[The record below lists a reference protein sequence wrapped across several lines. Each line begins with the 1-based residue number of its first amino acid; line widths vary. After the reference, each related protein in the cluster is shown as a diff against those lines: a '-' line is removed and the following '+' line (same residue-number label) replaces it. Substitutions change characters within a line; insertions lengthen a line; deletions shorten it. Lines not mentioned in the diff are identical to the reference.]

1 MADSKLLL
9 FRPASGS
16 AKLVLGDSPDG
27 APPTQI
33 TGLVFSRPST
43 GSARLTFGKWTEGGA
58 QPTPAADVFIDAD
71 FAGDAAAEV
80 FLPYGLALDI
90 DALFAADGGADLQLL
105 WDANVSR
112 GGLRHE
118 LRSHWQP
125 ATAQAAALG
134 ATWQQARP
142 LHLGVQTRWQ
152 QPYSLRGEL
161 QSHWQEAERLRS
173 AAAARWQQGE
183 LRRFAVDLLWQE
195 AERLRAAAAA
205 RWQQADLRRTAVRG
219 HWQEMLR
226 LRAGMRG
233 HWQHGELR
241 HAHVFTSYG
250 DGLPVRLP
258 LRPHWQE
265 AWRPRSGVSILPKP
279 PAPPPCYD
287 PARLGL
293 LVFDTPYTGDGRL
306 VFICHRAGPGPEQP
320 QFVIPLLRVY
330 MTVHTIEAVLL
341 PGMDRLPLKGI
352 TVSSDDDGFGWNL
365 TASGPA
371 DPLLDMLS
379 PVNGAP
385 KQVKVSIDGIDFVFA
400 VEQPERSRRFLEH
413 AVQVRG
419 SSVTAL
425 LGAPHVAESAWSTSV
440 TMTAQQ
446 IILQALQFTG
456 VDLDWRI
463 DDWLVPT
470 AAWSHQGTPLS
481 VAQRVAEAAGAVL
494 RSHRTLPTLQ
504 VAPRFPRVPWE
515 WGVATPNVVMPG
527 QIITTDSLQST
538 AGVEFNAV
546 YVSGSVQGAIVGHVV
561 RTGTIGDVLAP
572 EVSDRLVTDVVSARQ
587 RGISVLSAAALKRRQ
602 TMTVPLLTGG
612 TNPGL
617 ILPGYLIQVQ
627 EPGETW
633 RGLVR
638 GITVTT
644 GVPTVR
650 QQLVVERAG

>member
-1 MADSKLLL
+1 MA
-9 FRPASGS
+9 S
-16 AKLVLGDSPDG
+16 AKLV
-27 APPTQI
+27 
-33 TGLVFSRPST
+33 
-43 GSARLTFGKWTEGGA
+43 FG
-58 QPTPAADVFIDAD
+58 PAADGNGRLVFGGQGAVVIPDAD
-71 FAGDAAAEV
+71 LSIDTDLPGLGELVALVGVNLSMDAELPGLDGEV
-80 FLPYGLALDI
+80 AL
-90 DALFAADGGADLQLL
+90 Q

-112 GGLRHE
+112 VTRAALQTCWQQGKRLAGGVVSAWEQARPQRSGAIARWQEARPLAAGARTHWQESVRHRA
-118 LRSHWQP
+118 LVRSHWQ
-125 ATAQAAALG
+125 AASVL
-134 ATWQQARP
+134 RS
-142 LHLGVQTRWQ
+142 GVRTGWEETQR
-152 QPYSLRGEL
+152 LRG
-161 QSHWQEAERLRS
+161 SSVVRWQEAAGLRHALRS
-173 AAAARWQQGE
+173 G
-183 LRRFAVDLLWQE
+183 WQE
-195 AERLRAAAAA
+195 TQRLRAVLQTG
-205 RWQQADLRRTAVRG
+205 WDG
-219 HWQEMLR
+219 GLR
-226 LRAGMRG
+226 LRAS
-233 HWQHGELR
+233 L
-241 HAHVFTSYG
+241 
-250 DGLPVRLP
+250 GLGFGAAVPVRVRLQAV
-258 LRPHWQE
+258 WQE
-265 AWRPRSGVSILPKP
+265 AMRPRSGVSPDPALPPSKN
-279 PAPPPCYD
+279 PCYD
-287 PARLGL
+287 PATLGRLVLSELADG
-293 LVFDTPYTGDGRL
+293 GGRL
-306 VFICHRAGPGPEQP
+306 VFVCERGGKPDPETP

-330 MTVHTIEAVLL
+330 MTVHTIDAVLL
-341 PGMDRLPLKGI
+341 PGMERLPLKGI
-352 TVSSDDDGFGWNL
+352 TVSSDDDGFGWSL

-379 PVNGAP
+379 PVNGEP
-385 KQVKVSIDGIDFVFA
+385 KQIKVSIDGIDFVFA

-470 AAWSHQGTPLS
+470 AAWSHRGTPLS

-515 WGVATPNVVMPG
+515 WGAATPNVVMPG

>member
-1 MADSKLLL
+1 MASTDLL
-9 FRPASGS
+9 FGQLPNPPGGPVEIVFGDDSGLPPGAVELLASG
-16 AKLVLGDSPDG
+16 
-27 APPTQI
+27 TI
-33 TGLVFSRPST
+33 TGLRGHIV
-43 GSARLTFGKWTEGGA
+43 ARVVA
-58 QPTPAADVFIDAD
+58 
-71 FAGDAAAEV
+71 
-80 FLPYGLALDI
+80 
-90 DALFAADGGADLQLL
+90 
-105 WDANVSR
+105 
-112 GGLRHE
+112 
-118 LRSHWQP
+118 
-125 ATAQAAALG
+125 
-134 ATWQQARP
+134 
-142 LHLGVQTRWQ
+142 
-152 QPYSLRGEL
+152 
-161 QSHWQEAERLRS
+161 
-173 AAAARWQQGE
+173 
-183 LRRFAVDLLWQE
+183 
-195 AERLRAAAAA
+195 RLRAAGSITGLHGRIGALYDVNVERPVASTVRSGWQEA
-205 RWQQADLRRTAVRG
+205 LPLRVSTQGRYEQSRPVHAPVQVVWQDGRSLGAVHQSRWQQAQQLRALVRQQMQQAQPVGSAPTLQRLEDAARLRSIVLQRMQQALPVAAPPTAQRFEDATRLRHLVRSSFEQGQRLQAAARDGFGRAMPLSRVIAVRYEEARKPPPG
-219 HWQEMLR
+219 ITPRPVPPPPDPCYVPSLPADLVFE
-226 LRAGMRG
+226 
-233 HWQHGELR
+233 EL
-241 HAHVFTSYG
+241 HDSS
-250 DGLPVRLP
+250 LP
-258 LRPHWQE
+258 L
-265 AWRPRSGVSILPKP
+265 G
-279 PAPPPCYD
+279 
-287 PARLGL
+287 
-293 LVFDTPYTGDGRL
+293 LVFVCERHD
-306 VFICHRAGPGPEQP
+306 PGPEPELP

-330 MTVHTIEAVLL
+330 MTVHTIDAVLL
-341 PGMDRLPLKGI
+341 PGMERLPLKGI

-379 PVNGAP
+379 PVNGEP

-470 AAWSHQGTPLS
+470 AAWSHRGTPLS

-515 WGVATPNVVMPG
+515 WGAATPNVVMPG

>member
-1 MADSKLLL
+1 MA
-9 FRPASGS
+9 S
-16 AKLVLGDSPDG
+16 AKLV
-27 APPTQI
+27 
-33 TGLVFSRPST
+33 
-43 GSARLTFGKWTEGGA
+43 FG
-58 QPTPAADVFIDAD
+58 PAADGNGRLVFGGQGAVVIPDAD
-71 FAGDAAAEV
+71 LSIDTDLPGLGELVALVGVNLSMDAELPGLDGEV
-80 FLPYGLALDI
+80 AL
-90 DALFAADGGADLQLL
+90 Q

-112 GGLRHE
+112 VTRAALQTCWQQGQRLAGGVVSAWEQARPQRSGAIARWQEARPLAAGARTHWQESVRHRA
-118 LRSHWQP
+118 LVRSHWQ
-125 ATAQAAALG
+125 AASVL
-134 ATWQQARP
+134 RS
-142 LHLGVQTRWQ
+142 GVRTGWEETQR
-152 QPYSLRGEL
+152 LRG
-161 QSHWQEAERLRS
+161 SSVVRWQEAAGLRHALRS
-173 AAAARWQQGE
+173 G
-183 LRRFAVDLLWQE
+183 WQE
-195 AERLRAAAAA
+195 TQRLRAVLQTG
-205 RWQQADLRRTAVRG
+205 WDG
-219 HWQEMLR
+219 GLR
-226 LRAGMRG
+226 LRAS
-233 HWQHGELR
+233 L
-241 HAHVFTSYG
+241 
-250 DGLPVRLP
+250 GLGFGAAVPVRVRLQAV
-258 LRPHWQE
+258 WQE
-265 AWRPRSGVSILPKP
+265 AMRPRSGVSPDPALPPSKN
-279 PAPPPCYD
+279 PCYD
-287 PARLGL
+287 PATLGRLVLSELADG
-293 LVFDTPYTGDGRL
+293 GGRL
-306 VFICHRAGPGPEQP
+306 VFVCERGGKPDPETP

-330 MTVHTIEAVLL
+330 MTVHTIDAVLL
-341 PGMDRLPLKGI
+341 PGMERLPLKGI
-352 TVSSDDDGFGWNL
+352 TVSSDDDGFGWSL

-379 PVNGAP
+379 PVNGEP
-385 KQVKVSIDGIDFVFA
+385 KQIKVSIDGIDFVFA

-470 AAWSHQGTPLS
+470 AAWSHRGTPLS

-515 WGVATPNVVMPG
+515 WGAATPNVVMPG

>member
-1 MADSKLLL
+1 MASTDLL
-9 FRPASGS
+9 FGAGANPPGS
-16 AKLVLGDSPDG
+16 PVEIVFGDDEGGGGGGVVLLRAAGR
-27 APPTQI
+27 I
-33 TGLVFSRPST
+33 TGLRGHVPVRRVVRA
-43 GSARLTFGKWTEGGA
+43 SA
-58 QPTPAADVFIDAD
+58 
-71 FAGDAAAEV
+71 AGRV
-80 FLPYGLALDI
+80 T
-90 DALFAADGGADLQLL
+90 
-105 WDANVSR
+105 
-112 GGLRHE
+112 GLRGVAPVAYDINVA
-118 LRSHWQP
+118 RPMVNVVQS
-125 ATAQAAALG
+125 TAQQAMPVRAAL
-134 ATWQQARP
+134 AARYEQARP
-142 LHLGVQTRWQ
+142 LQAGVAVVWQDAAQLRLLVQARFERTTLLQAVLGQNYQQARALAMVPVVQRFERAQPLRNAVAQ
-152 QPYSLRGEL
+152 QYQQAARVRRVVL
-161 QSHWQEAERLRS
+161 QRYEDASRLRNTT
-173 AAAARWQQGE
+173 AQQY
-183 LRRFAVDLLWQE
+183 
-195 AERLRAAAAA
+195 
-205 RWQQADLRRTAVRG
+205 QQAATAAIVVLAGFRDARQLARAFAGRYEEARKPPPGVTPRPVQPQPDPCYVPSLPADLVF
-219 HWQEMLR
+219 E
-226 LRAGMRG
+226 
-233 HWQHGELR
+233 EL
-241 HAHVFTSYG
+241 HDAS
-250 DGLPVRLP
+250 LP
-258 LRPHWQE
+258 L
-265 AWRPRSGVSILPKP
+265 G
-279 PAPPPCYD
+279 
-287 PARLGL
+287 
-293 LVFDTPYTGDGRL
+293 LVFVCERHDP
-306 VFICHRAGPGPEQP
+306 GPEPEQP

-330 MTVHTIEAVLL
+330 MTVHTIDAVLL
-341 PGMDRLPLKGI
+341 PSMERLPLKGI

-379 PVNGAP
+379 PVGGEP
-385 KQVKVSIDGIDFVFA
+385 KQIKVSIDGIDFVFA
-400 VEQPERSRRFLEH
+400 VEQPERTRRFLEH

-425 LGAPHVAESAWSTSV
+425 LGAPHVAESAWSTA
-440 TMTAQQ
+440 TALTAQQ

-463 DDWLVPT
+463 DDWLVPA

-481 VAQRVAEAAGAVL
+481 VAQRVAEAGGAVL

-504 VAPRFPRVPWE
+504 VAPRFPRAPWE
-515 WGVATPNVVMPG
+515 WGAATPNVLMPG
-527 QIITTDSLQST
+527 HIITTDGLQST
-538 AGVEFNAV
+538 AGVGFNAV

-650 QQLVVERAG
+650 QQLVVERAA

>member
-1 MADSKLLL
+1 MA
-9 FRPASGS
+9 S
-16 AKLVLGDSPDG
+16 AKLV
-27 APPTQI
+27 
-33 TGLVFSRPST
+33 
-43 GSARLTFGKWTEGGA
+43 FG
-58 QPTPAADVFIDAD
+58 PAADGNGRLVFGGQGAVVIPDAD
-71 FAGDAAAEV
+71 LSIDTDLPGLGELVALVGVNLSMDAELPGLDGEV
-80 FLPYGLALDI
+80 AL
-90 DALFAADGGADLQLL
+90 Q
-105 WDANVSR
+105 WDANISRVTRAALQTCWQQGKRLAGGVVSAWEQAR
-112 GGLRHE
+112 PQRSGAIARWQEARPLAAGARTHWQESVRHRA
-118 LRSHWQP
+118 LVRSHWQ
-125 ATAQAAALG
+125 AASVL
-134 ATWQQARP
+134 RS
-142 LHLGVQTRWQ
+142 GVRAGWEETQR
-152 QPYSLRGEL
+152 LRG
-161 QSHWQEAERLRS
+161 SSVVRWQEAAGLRHALRSGWQETQRLRAVLQTGWDDGLKLRAS
-173 AAAARWQQGE
+173 LGLGFGAAVPVRVRLQ
-183 LRRFAVDLLWQE
+183 AVWQE
-195 AERLRAAAAA
+195 A
-205 RWQQADLRRTAVRG
+205 
-219 HWQEMLR
+219 M
-226 LRAGMRG
+226 
-233 HWQHGELR
+233 
-241 HAHVFTSYG
+241 
-250 DGLPVRLP
+250 
-258 LRPHWQE
+258 
-265 AWRPRSGVSILPKP
+265 RPRSGVSPDPALPPSKN
-279 PAPPPCYD
+279 PCYD
-287 PARLGL
+287 PATLGRLVLSELADG
-293 LVFDTPYTGDGRL
+293 GGRL
-306 VFICHRAGPGPEQP
+306 VFVCERGGKPDPETP

-330 MTVHTIEAVLL
+330 MTVHTIDAVLL
-341 PGMDRLPLKGI
+341 PGMERLPLKGI

-379 PVNGAP
+379 PVNGEP

-470 AAWSHQGTPLS
+470 AAWSHRGTPLS

-515 WGVATPNVVMPG
+515 WGAATPNVVMPG

>member
-1 MADSKLLL
+1 VASTDLL
-9 FRPASGS
+9 FSAGANPTGS
-16 AKLVLGDSPDG
+16 PVEIVFGDDG
-27 APPTQI
+27 GGSVGTVTLRAAGRI
-33 TGLVFSRPST
+33 TGLRGHVPVRRLVFARAT
-43 GSARLTFGKWTEGGA
+43 GRL
-58 QPTPAADVFIDAD
+58 
-71 FAGDAAAEV
+71 
-80 FLPYGLALDI
+80 
-90 DALFAADGGADLQLL
+90 
-105 WDANVSR
+105 S
-112 GGLRHE
+112 GLRGAVPVAYDVNVA
-118 LRSHWQP
+118 RPMVNVVQS
-125 ATAQAAALG
+125 TA
-134 ATWQQARP
+134 QQARP
-142 LHLGVQTRWQ
+142 VRAGTLARYEQAQPLQAVLSALWQNAEQLSALVQVRYEGAK
-152 QPYSLRGEL
+152 PL
-161 QSHWQEAERLRS
+161 QSLLRQGYQQARALAAAPVAQSFEQGQPLRNAVAQQYQQAARVGRVVLQRFEDARRLRNT
-173 AAAARWQQGE
+173 AAQQY
-183 LRRFAVDLLWQE
+183 
-195 AERLRAAAAA
+195 
-205 RWQQADLRRTAVRG
+205 QQAACTAAVVLAGFRDAK
-219 HWQEMLR
+219 QLA
-226 LRAGMRG
+226 RAVAGRY
-233 HWQHGELR
+233 E
-241 HAHVFTSYG
+241 
-250 DGLPVRLP
+250 
-258 LRPHWQE
+258 E
-265 AWRPRSGVSILPKP
+265 ARKP
-279 PAPPPCYD
+279 PPGITPRPVQPQPDPCYVPSL
-287 PARLGL
+287 PAD
-293 LVFDTPYTGDGRL
+293 LVFEELHDPSLPRGL
-306 VFICHRAGPGPEQP
+306 VFVCERHDPGPEPGQP

-330 MTVHTIEAVLL
+330 MTVHTIDAVLL
-341 PGMDRLPLKGI
+341 PGMERLPLKGI

-379 PVNGAP
+379 PVNGGP

-470 AAWSHQGTPLS
+470 AAWSHRGTPLS

-515 WGVATPNVVMPG
+515 WGAATPNVVMPG

>member
-1 MADSKLLL
+1 MASTDLL
-9 FRPASGS
+9 FSAGANPAGS
-16 AKLVLGDSPDG
+16 PVEIVFGDDG
-27 APPTQI
+27 GGGVGTVSLRAAGRI
-33 TGLVFSRPST
+33 TGLRGHVPVRRLVFARVT
-43 GSARLTFGKWTEGGA
+43 GRL
-58 QPTPAADVFIDAD
+58 
-71 FAGDAAAEV
+71 
-80 FLPYGLALDI
+80 
-90 DALFAADGGADLQLL
+90 
-105 WDANVSR
+105 S
-112 GGLRHE
+112 GLRGAVPVAYDVNVA
-118 LRSHWQP
+118 RPMVNVVQS
-125 ATAQAAALG
+125 TA
-134 ATWQQARP
+134 QQARP
-142 LHLGVQTRWQ
+142 VRAGTLARYEQARPLQAVLSALWQNAEQRSALVQVR
-152 QPYSLRGEL
+152 YEGAASL
-161 QSHWQEAERLRS
+161 QSLLRQDYQQARALAAAPVAQRFEQGQPLRNITAQQYQQAARVGRVVLQRYEDASRLRNTT
-173 AAAARWQQGE
+173 AQQYQQAARTA
-183 LRRFAVDLLWQE
+183 AVVLAGFRDAVQLARAVAGRYEE
-195 AERLRAAAAA
+195 ARKPWPGITPRPVPPQPEPCNVPSLP
-205 RWQQADLRRTAVRG
+205 ADLVF
-219 HWQEMLR
+219 E
-226 LRAGMRG
+226 
-233 HWQHGELR
+233 EL
-241 HAHVFTSYG
+241 HDPS
-250 DGLPVRLP
+250 LP
-258 LRPHWQE
+258 L
-265 AWRPRSGVSILPKP
+265 G
-279 PAPPPCYD
+279 
-287 PARLGL
+287 
-293 LVFDTPYTGDGRL
+293 LVFVCERHD
-306 VFICHRAGPGPEQP
+306 PGPEPGQP

-330 MTVHTIEAVLL
+330 MTVHTIDAVLL
-341 PGMDRLPLKGI
+341 PGMERLPLKGI

-379 PVNGAP
+379 PVNGEP

-515 WGVATPNVVMPG
+515 WGAATPNVVMPG

>member
-1 MADSKLLL
+1 M
-9 FRPASGS
+9 ASG
-16 AKLVLGDSPDG
+16 KLV
-27 APPTQI
+27 
-33 TGLVFSRPST
+33 
-43 GSARLTFGKWTEGGA
+43 FG
-58 QPTPAADVFIDAD
+58 PAADGNGRLVFGDQGAVVIPDAD
-71 FAGDAAAEV
+71 LSIDTDLPGLGELVALVGVNLSMDAELPGLDGEV
-80 FLPYGLALDI
+80 AL
-90 DALFAADGGADLQLL
+90 Q

-112 GGLRHE
+112 VTR
-118 LRSHWQP
+118 
-125 ATAQAAALG
+125 AALQ
-134 ATWQQARP
+134 TCWQQGRRLAGGVVSAWEQAQPQRSGAIARWQEARP
-142 LHLGVQTRWQ
+142 LAAGTRA
-152 QPYSLRGEL
+152 
-161 QSHWQEAERLRS
+161 HWQESVRH
-173 AAAARWQQGE
+173 
-183 LRRFAVDLLWQE
+183 
-195 AERLRAAAAA
+195 RAP
-205 RWQQADLRRTAVRG
+205 VRG
-219 HWQEMLR
+219 HWQAASVLRSGVRTGWQETQRLRGGSVVRWQEAAGLRHALRSGWQETQR
-226 LRAGMRG
+226 LRAVLQTG
-233 HWQHGELR
+233 WD
-241 HAHVFTSYG
+241 
-250 DGLPVRLP
+250 DGLKLRAGLGLGFGAAVPVRVRLQAV
-258 LRPHWQE
+258 WQE
-265 AWRPRSGVSILPKP
+265 AMRPRSGVSPDPALPP
-279 PAPPPCYD
+279 SRDPCYD
-287 PARLGL
+287 PAT
-293 LVFDTPYTGDGRL
+293 VGRL
-306 VFICHRAGPGPEQP
+306 VFSALADGGGRLVFVCERGGEPDPEAP

-330 MTVHTIEAVLL
+330 MTVHTIDAVLL
-341 PGMDRLPLKGI
+341 PGMERLPLKGI

-379 PVNGAP
+379 PVNGEP

-515 WGVATPNVVMPG
+515 WGAATPNVVMPG

>member
-1 MADSKLLL
+1 MA
-9 FRPASGS
+9 S
-16 AKLVLGDSPDG
+16 AKLV
-27 APPTQI
+27 
-33 TGLVFSRPST
+33 
-43 GSARLTFGKWTEGGA
+43 FG
-58 QPTPAADVFIDAD
+58 PAADGNGRLVFGGQGAVVIPDAD
-71 FAGDAAAEV
+71 LSIDTDLPGLGELVALVGVNLSMDAELPGLDGEV
-80 FLPYGLALDI
+80 AL
-90 DALFAADGGADLQLL
+90 Q

-112 GGLRHE
+112 VTRAALQTCWQQGKRLAGGVVSAWEQARPQRSGAIARWQEARPLAAGARTHWQESVRHRA
-118 LRSHWQP
+118 LVRSHWQ
-125 ATAQAAALG
+125 AASVL
-134 ATWQQARP
+134 RS
-142 LHLGVQTRWQ
+142 GVRTGWEETQR
-152 QPYSLRGEL
+152 LRG
-161 QSHWQEAERLRS
+161 SSVVRWQEAAGLRHALRS
-173 AAAARWQQGE
+173 G
-183 LRRFAVDLLWQE
+183 WQE
-195 AERLRAAAAA
+195 TQRLRAVLQTG
-205 RWQQADLRRTAVRG
+205 WDG
-219 HWQEMLR
+219 GLR
-226 LRAGMRG
+226 LRAS
-233 HWQHGELR
+233 L
-241 HAHVFTSYG
+241 
-250 DGLPVRLP
+250 GLGFGAAVPVRVRLQAV
-258 LRPHWQE
+258 WQE
-265 AWRPRSGVSILPKP
+265 AMRPRSGVSPDPALPPSKN
-279 PAPPPCYD
+279 PCYD
-287 PARLGL
+287 PATLGRLVLSELADG
-293 LVFDTPYTGDGRL
+293 GGRL
-306 VFICHRAGPGPEQP
+306 VFVCERGGKPDPETP

-330 MTVHTIEAVLL
+330 MTVHTIDAVLL
-341 PGMDRLPLKGI
+341 PGMERLPLKGI

-379 PVNGAP
+379 PVNGEP

-470 AAWSHQGTPLS
+470 AAWSHRGTPLS

-515 WGVATPNVVMPG
+515 WGAATPNVVMPG

>member
-1 MADSKLLL
+1 MA
-9 FRPASGS
+9 S
-16 AKLVLGDSPDG
+16 AKLV
-27 APPTQI
+27 
-33 TGLVFSRPST
+33 
-43 GSARLTFGKWTEGGA
+43 FG
-58 QPTPAADVFIDAD
+58 PAADGNGRLVFGGQGAVVIPDAD
-71 FAGDAAAEV
+71 LSIDTDLPGLGELVALVGVNLSMDAELPGLDGEV
-80 FLPYGLALDI
+80 AL
-90 DALFAADGGADLQLL
+90 Q

-112 GGLRHE
+112 VTRAALQTCWQQGKRLAGGVVSAWEQARPQRSGAIARWQEARPLAAGARTHWQESVRHRA
-118 LRSHWQP
+118 LVRSHWQ
-125 ATAQAAALG
+125 AASVL
-134 ATWQQARP
+134 RS
-142 LHLGVQTRWQ
+142 GVRTGWEETQR
-152 QPYSLRGEL
+152 LRG
-161 QSHWQEAERLRS
+161 SSVVRWQEAAGLRHALRS
-173 AAAARWQQGE
+173 G
-183 LRRFAVDLLWQE
+183 WQE
-195 AERLRAAAAA
+195 TQRLRAVLQTG
-205 RWQQADLRRTAVRG
+205 WDG
-219 HWQEMLR
+219 GLR
-226 LRAGMRG
+226 LRAS
-233 HWQHGELR
+233 L
-241 HAHVFTSYG
+241 
-250 DGLPVRLP
+250 GLGFGAAVPVRVRLQAV
-258 LRPHWQE
+258 WQE
-265 AWRPRSGVSILPKP
+265 AMRPRSGVSPDPALPPSKN
-279 PAPPPCYD
+279 PCYD
-287 PARLGL
+287 PATLGRLVLSELADG
-293 LVFDTPYTGDGRL
+293 GGRL
-306 VFICHRAGPGPEQP
+306 VFVCERGGKPDPETP

-330 MTVHTIEAVLL
+330 MTVHTIDAVLL
-341 PGMDRLPLKGI
+341 PGMERLPLKGI
-352 TVSSDDDGFGWNL
+352 TVSSDDDGFGWSL

-379 PVNGAP
+379 PVNGEP
-385 KQVKVSIDGIDFVFA
+385 KQIKVSIDGIDFVFA

-456 VDLDWRI
+456 VDLDWGI
-463 DDWLVPT
+463 DDWLVPA
-470 AAWSHQGTPLS
+470 AAWSHRGTPLS

-515 WGVATPNVVMPG
+515 WGAATPNVVMPG

>member
-1 MADSKLLL
+1 M
-9 FRPASGS
+9 ASG
-16 AKLVLGDSPDG
+16 KLV
-27 APPTQI
+27 
-33 TGLVFSRPST
+33 
-43 GSARLTFGKWTEGGA
+43 FG
-58 QPTPAADVFIDAD
+58 PAADGNGRLVFGDQGAVVIPDAD
-71 FAGDAAAEV
+71 LSIDTDLPGLGELVALVGVNLSMDAELPGLDGEV
-80 FLPYGLALDI
+80 AL
-90 DALFAADGGADLQLL
+90 Q

-112 GGLRHE
+112 VTRAALQTCWQQGKRLAGGVVSAWEQARPQRSGAIARWQEARPLAAGARTHWQESVRHRA
-118 LRSHWQP
+118 LVRSHWQ
-125 ATAQAAALG
+125 AASVL
-134 ATWQQARP
+134 RS
-142 LHLGVQTRWQ
+142 GVRTGWEETQR
-152 QPYSLRGEL
+152 LRGG
-161 QSHWQEAERLRS
+161 SVVRWQEAAGLRHALRS
-173 AAAARWQQGE
+173 G
-183 LRRFAVDLLWQE
+183 WQE
-195 AERLRAAAAA
+195 TQRLRAVLQTG
-205 RWQQADLRRTAVRG
+205 WDDG
-219 HWQEMLR
+219 LR
-226 LRAGMRG
+226 LRAS
-233 HWQHGELR
+233 L
-241 HAHVFTSYG
+241 
-250 DGLPVRLP
+250 GLGFGAAVPVRVRLQAV
-258 LRPHWQE
+258 WQE
-265 AWRPRSGVSILPKP
+265 AMRPRSGVSPDPALPPSKD
-279 PAPPPCYD
+279 PCYD
-287 PARLGL
+287 PATLGRLVLSELADG
-293 LVFDTPYTGDGRL
+293 GGRL
-306 VFICHRAGPGPEQP
+306 VFVCERGGKPDPETP

-330 MTVHTIEAVLL
+330 MTVHTIDAVLL
-341 PGMDRLPLKGI
+341 PGMERLPLKGI

-379 PVNGAP
+379 PVNGEP

-470 AAWSHQGTPLS
+470 AAWSHRGTPLS

-515 WGVATPNVVMPG
+515 WGAATPNVVMPG

>member
-1 MADSKLLL
+1 M
-9 FRPASGS
+9 ASG
-16 AKLVLGDSPDG
+16 KLV
-27 APPTQI
+27 
-33 TGLVFSRPST
+33 
-43 GSARLTFGKWTEGGA
+43 FG
-58 QPTPAADVFIDAD
+58 PAADGNGRLVFGDQGAVVIPDAD
-71 FAGDAAAEV
+71 LSIDTDLPGLGELVALVGVNLSMDAELPGLDGEV
-80 FLPYGLALDI
+80 AL
-90 DALFAADGGADLQLL
+90 Q

-112 GGLRHE
+112 VTRAALQTCWQQGQRVAGGVVSAWEQARPQRSGAIARWQEARPLAAGARTHWQESVRHRA
-118 LRSHWQP
+118 LVRSHWQ
-125 ATAQAAALG
+125 AASVL
-134 ATWQQARP
+134 RS
-142 LHLGVQTRWQ
+142 GVRTGWEETQR
-152 QPYSLRGEL
+152 LRG
-161 QSHWQEAERLRS
+161 SSVVRWQEAAGLRHALRS
-173 AAAARWQQGE
+173 G
-183 LRRFAVDLLWQE
+183 WQE
-195 AERLRAAAAA
+195 TQRLRAVLQTG
-205 RWQQADLRRTAVRG
+205 WDDG
-219 HWQEMLR
+219 LR
-226 LRAGMRG
+226 LRAS
-233 HWQHGELR
+233 L
-241 HAHVFTSYG
+241 
-250 DGLPVRLP
+250 GLGFGAAVPVRVRLQAV
-258 LRPHWQE
+258 WQE
-265 AWRPRSGVSILPKP
+265 AMRPRSGVTPDPALPPSKN
-279 PAPPPCYD
+279 PCYD
-287 PARLGL
+287 PATL
-293 LVFDTPYTGDGRL
+293 GRL
-306 VFICHRAGPGPEQP
+306 VFSALADGGGRLVFVCERGGEPDPEAP

-330 MTVHTIEAVLL
+330 MTVHTIDAVLL
-341 PGMDRLPLKGI
+341 PGLERLPLKGI

-379 PVNGAP
+379 PVNGEP

-456 VDLDWRI
+456 VDLDWRV

-470 AAWSHQGTPLS
+470 AAWSHRGTPLS

-515 WGVATPNVVMPG
+515 WGAATPNVVMPG

>member
-1 MADSKLLL
+1 MA
-9 FRPASGS
+9 S
-16 AKLVLGDSPDG
+16 AKLV
-27 APPTQI
+27 
-33 TGLVFSRPST
+33 
-43 GSARLTFGKWTEGGA
+43 FG
-58 QPTPAADVFIDAD
+58 PAADGNGRLVFGDQGAVVIPDAD
-71 FAGDAAAEV
+71 LSIDTDLPGLGELVALVGVNLSMDAELPGLDGEV
-80 FLPYGLALDI
+80 AL
-90 DALFAADGGADLQLL
+90 Q

-112 GGLRHE
+112 VTR
-118 LRSHWQP
+118 
-125 ATAQAAALG
+125 AALQ
-134 ATWQQARP
+134 TCWQQGRRLAGGVVSAWEQAQPQRSGAIARWQEARP
-142 LHLGVQTRWQ
+142 LAAGTRA
-152 QPYSLRGEL
+152 
-161 QSHWQEAERLRS
+161 HWQESVRH
-173 AAAARWQQGE
+173 
-183 LRRFAVDLLWQE
+183 
-195 AERLRAAAAA
+195 RAP
-205 RWQQADLRRTAVRG
+205 VRG
-219 HWQEMLR
+219 HWQAASVLRSGVRTGWQETQRLRGGSVVRWQEAAGLRHALRSGWQETQRLRAALQTGWDDGLR
-226 LRAGMRG
+226 LRAS
-233 HWQHGELR
+233 L
-241 HAHVFTSYG
+241 
-250 DGLPVRLP
+250 GLGFGAAVPVRVRLQAV
-258 LRPHWQE
+258 WQE
-265 AWRPRSGVSILPKP
+265 AMRPRSGVSPDPALPPNKD
-279 PAPPPCYD
+279 PCYD
-287 PARLGL
+287 PATL
-293 LVFDTPYTGDGRL
+293 GRL
-306 VFICHRAGPGPEQP
+306 VFSALADGGGRLVFVCERGGEPDPEAP

-330 MTVHTIEAVLL
+330 MTVHTIDAVLL
-341 PGMDRLPLKGI
+341 PGMERLPLKGI

-379 PVNGAP
+379 PVNGEP

-413 AVQVRG
+413 VVQVRG

-470 AAWSHQGTPLS
+470 AAWSHRGTPLS

-515 WGVATPNVVMPG
+515 WGAATPNVVMPG

-546 YVSGSVQGAIVGHVV
+546 YVSGSVQGGIVGHVV

>member
-1 MADSKLLL
+1 MADGKLIFL
-9 FRPASGS
+9 RPATGSG
-16 AKLVLGDSPDG
+16 KLVLGDTHAGSIVPDIALGIDAAFDGDG
-27 APPTQI
+27 A
-33 TGLVFSRPST
+33 
-43 GSARLTFGKWTEGGA
+43 
-58 QPTPAADVFIDAD
+58 
-71 FAGDAAAEV
+71 
-80 FLPYGLALDI
+80 
-90 DALFAADGGADLQLL
+90 ADLRVDYGRPFAVDAEFLGEGAAGVQLL

-125 ATAQAAALG
+125 AQALAVAAV
-134 ATWQQARP
+134 APWQQAQPER
-142 LHLGVQTRWQ
+142 LAAQTRWQ
-152 QPYSLRGEL
+152 QGEAR
-161 QSHWQEAERLRS
+161 SGAVRAPWREAGRVR
-173 AAAARWQQGE
+173 AAAATHWQQGQ
-183 LRRFAVDLLWQE
+183 LRRAAVDALWQE
-195 AERLRAAAAA
+195 SERLRAAAAIY
-205 RWQQADLRRTAVRG
+205 WQSSGALRAAVRA

-226 LRAGMRG
+226 LRRADRN
-233 HWQHGELR
+233 HWQHGQQR
-241 HAHVFTSYG
+241 HAHLATRYG

-265 AWRPRSGVSILPKP
+265 AWRPRSGVSVLPKP
-279 PAPPPCYD
+279 PVPTPCYD

-379 PVNGAP
+379 PVNGEP

-425 LGAPHVAESAWSTSV
+425 LGAPHLAESAWSTSV

-515 WGVATPNVVMPG
+515 WGAATPNVVMPG